1 MLTGYCFPQRIEV
14 IKKISYCDRTL
25 SVNDQMTRIKKNIAY
40 MMLVQGVTYLAP
52 LVTLPY
58 LTRVLGN
65 ETYGNFG
72 FIQAIVQ
79 YFVLVTDYG
88 FGITATRLIAI
99 HRDDKPNISSV
110 VVNTI
115 AVKLAL
121 ALLSGIISAG
131 LCVIFPQLTQ
141 HLDVL
146 LACFIGVLGNALFPT
161 WMFQGLER
169 MRALAV
175 IICLS
180 RLLPLPFFFL
190 WVHQSSDVV
199 TAAAL
204 QNIPGMIAALFSF
217 YYAYQQRFIGFS
229 PVSLRR
235 MKHMLSEGWAVFL
248 SNMSTSFYTTVN
260 GILIGMFAGP
270 EQAAFFYATDK
281 LRLAAQGLI
290 QPIASVFF
298 PRVVVLHEKNDQ
310 SALSHVIKKGGLFL
324 ISMELVCGL
333 VMFFGADM
341 IALHY
346 LGAGFAPAALYLR
359 SLAFLPVV
367 IAVATILSQ
376 WRFQAVGQSVILS
389 KIYLIAGP
397 LHALYATYLTYQ
409 YHTYGLIVSLY
420 LTEIGITAAMVIL
433 LKKKKYCCV
442 LNYIIFSHFQDTA
455 QLILLIYRK
464 VYSLCRRLIL
474 LLQLITG
481 KNTSLISSSRSF
493 LAKLVERDLYSAIS
507 SSQTTCR
514 PTGHQRSSKIYRR
527 LIPILSIYPMKS
539 GV

>member
-1 MLTGYCFPQRIEV
+1 MTG
-14 IKKISYCDRTL
+14 
-25 SVNDQMTRIKKNIAY
+25 IKKNIAY

-65 ETYGNFG
+65 ETYGSFG

-79 YFVLVTDYG
+79 YFVLITDYG

-99 HRDDKPNISSV
+99 HRDDKTNISSV
-110 VVNTI
+110 VANTI

-121 ALLSGIISAG
+121 ALVSAG
-131 LCVIFPQLTQ
+131 VSVALFILFPSIAQ
-141 HLDVL
+141 HVDVL

-180 RLLPLPFFFL
+180 RLLPLPFFFV
-190 WVHQSSDVV
+190 WVHRSSDVV

-204 QNIPGMIAALFSF
+204 QNIPGMIAAVFSF
-217 YYAYQQRFIGFS
+217 YYAWQQQLIRIA
-229 PVSLRR
+229 PVSLHQ
-235 MKHMLSEGWAVFL
+235 MKQMLSEGWAVFL
-248 SNMSTSFYTTVN
+248 SNISTSFYTTVN
-260 GILIGMFAGP
+260 GILIGMFAGA

-290 QPIASVFF
+290 QPVASVFF

-310 SALSHVIKKGGLFL
+310 ASVSHMIKKGGMFL
-324 ISMELVCGL
+324 ISMELICGL
-333 VMFFGADM
+333 VMFFGADI
-341 IALHY
+341 IARHY

-359 SLAFLPVV
+359 SLAFLPVI

-397 LHALYATYLTYQ
+397 LHALYASYLTYQ
-409 YHTYGLIVSLY
+409 FHTDGLIISLY
-420 LTEIGITAAMVIL
+420 VTEIGITAAMMIA
-433 LKKKKYCCV
+433 LKKKH
-442 LNYIIFSHFQDTA
+442 IA
-455 QLILLIYRK
+455 IY
-464 VYSLCRRLIL
+464 
-474 LLQLITG
+474 
-481 KNTSLISSSRSF
+481 
-493 LAKLVERDLYSAIS
+493 
-507 SSQTTCR
+507 
-514 PTGHQRSSKIYRR
+514 
-527 LIPILSIYPMKS
+527 
-539 GV
+539 